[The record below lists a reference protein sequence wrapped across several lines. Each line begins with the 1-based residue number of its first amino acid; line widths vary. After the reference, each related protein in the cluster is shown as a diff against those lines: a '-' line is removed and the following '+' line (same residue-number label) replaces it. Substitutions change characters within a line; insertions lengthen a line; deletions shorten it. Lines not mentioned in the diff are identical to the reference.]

1 MMSDKKE
8 KLEKENIESEENKLN
23 GDSVDQAIADDSETD
38 TDRRA
43 LIMCPIIHY
52 ECAVK
57 YHSNDEGIVN
67 EEKVLELAKA
77 NKAIIADGNEQAFIN
92 VVITQYGE
100 FLASN

>member
-1 MMSDKKE
+1 MTYSNPNYIPIDQI
-8 KLEKENIESEENKLN
+8 NFTESNEEL
-23 GDSVDQAIADDSETD
+23 DP
-38 TDRRA
+38 DRRS
-43 LIMCPIIHY
+43 LIMAPIIHY

-92 VVITQYGE
+92 VVVTKYGE

>member
-1 MMSDKKE
+1 MTYSNPNYIP
-8 KLEKENIESEENKLN
+8 L
-23 GDSVDQAIADDSETD
+23 DQINFTEADDSVTD

-57 YHSNDEGIVN
+57 YHSSDEGIVN

-77 NKAIIADGNEQAFIN
+77 NKSIIAEGNEQAFIN
-92 VVITQYGE
+92 VVVTKYGE

>member
-1 MMSDKKE
+1 MTYSNPNYIP
-8 KLEKENIESEENKLN
+8 L
-23 GDSVDQAIADDSETD
+23 DQINFTEADDSVTD
-38 TDRRA
+38 PDRRA

-92 VVITQYGE
+92 LVIEQYGE

>member
-1 MMSDKKE
+1 MTYSNPNYIPLDQ
-8 KLEKENIESEENKLN
+8 ISFTESNEEL
-23 GDSVDQAIADDSETD
+23 VP
-38 TDRRA
+38 DRRA

-92 VVITQYGE
+92 VVVTKYGE

>member
-1 MMSDKKE
+1 MTYSNPNYIP
-8 KLEKENIESEENKLN
+8 L
-23 GDSVDQAIADDSETD
+23 DQITFTEADDSVTD
-38 TDRRA
+38 SDRRA

-67 EEKVLELAKA
+67 EAKVLELAKA
-77 NKAIIADGNEQAFIN
+77 NKDVILNGNEQAFLN
-92 VVITQYGE
+92 LVIEQYGE

>member
-1 MMSDKKE
+1 MSYSNPNYIPIDQI
-8 KLEKENIESEENKLN
+8 NFTESNEEL
-23 GDSVDQAIADDSETD
+23 DP
-38 TDRRA
+38 DRRS
-43 LIMCPIIHY
+43 LIMAPIIHY
-52 ECAVK
+52 ECAMR

>member
-1 MMSDKKE
+1 MSYSNPNYIP
-8 KLEKENIESEENKLN
+8 L
-23 GDSVDQAIADDSETD
+23 DQINFTEADDSETD

-77 NKAIIADGNEQAFIN
+77 NKDVILNGNEQAFLN
-92 VVITQYGE
+92 LVIEQYGE

>member
-1 MMSDKKE
+1 MTYSNPNYIP
-8 KLEKENIESEENKLN
+8 L
-23 GDSVDQAIADDSETD
+23 DQINFTEADDSVTD

-57 YHSNDEGIVN
+57 YHSSDEGIVN

-77 NKAIIADGNEQAFIN
+77 NKAIIAEGNEQAFIN
-92 VVITQYGE
+92 VVVTKYGE
-100 FLASN
+100 FLASSN

>member
-1 MMSDKKE
+1 MSYSNPNYIP
-8 KLEKENIESEENKLN
+8 L
-23 GDSVDQAIADDSETD
+23 DQINFTEADDSETD

>member
-1 MMSDKKE
+1 MTYSNPNYIPLDQI
-8 KLEKENIESEENKLN
+8 NFTESNEEL
-23 GDSVDQAIADDSETD
+23 DP
-38 TDRRA
+38 DRRS
-43 LIMCPIIHY
+43 LIMAPIIHY
-52 ECAVK
+52 ECAMR
-57 YHSNDEGIVN
+57 YHSNDEGLVN

>member
-1 MMSDKKE
+1 MTYSNPNYIPLDQI
-8 KLEKENIESEENKLN
+8 NFTESNEDL
-23 GDSVDQAIADDSETD
+23 DP
-38 TDRRA
+38 DRRS

-57 YHSNDEGIVN
+57 YHSNDEGLVN

-77 NKAIIADGNEQAFIN
+77 NKDMIVNGNEQAYIN
-92 VVITQYGE
+92 LVIEKYGE

>member
-1 MMSDKKE
+1 MTYSNPNYIP
-8 KLEKENIESEENKLN
+8 L
-23 GDSVDQAIADDSETD
+23 DQINFTEADDSETD

-67 EEKVLELAKA
+67 EAKVLELAKA
-77 NKAIIADGNEQAFIN
+77 NKDVILNGNEQAFLN
-92 VVITQYGE
+92 LVIEQYGE